1 MTTMA
6 FLATLF
12 TSGGFDGWAFW
23 STKDLSKIN
32 FPDFQFS
39 ICFSDMI

>member
-1 MTTMA
+1 MMIETMIMQ
-6 FLATLF
+6 LRI
-12 TSGGFDGWAFW
+12 
-23 STKDLSKIN
+23 KDLSKIN